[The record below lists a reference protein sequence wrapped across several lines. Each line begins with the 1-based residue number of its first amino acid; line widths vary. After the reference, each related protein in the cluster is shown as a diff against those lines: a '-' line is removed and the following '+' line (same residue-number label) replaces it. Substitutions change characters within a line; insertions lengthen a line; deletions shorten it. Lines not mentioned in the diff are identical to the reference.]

1 MTQHK
6 TRRLLALSVAL
17 IAFVFT
23 SGFLISKLKVEPSAF
38 GKSKRF
44 AIVSIMSYNKISAQG
59 PNGQAGLFGS
69 IKAMSKKYSFTAKSD
84 PVLKKAVPIIY
95 KKMARSGHFTLV
107 SPKRVLR
114 SKAYRAAKGTKP
126 KSFLGAKMIT
136 APGYK
141 YFKSEK
147 ELTRLAKGLNV
158 DAVVMVH
165 AVYNVAT
172 AYIGPVGKN
181 YGSVTLGIS
190 AVDRNG
196 KVIWQ
201 HSVQE
206 KDKKG
211 RKVFGIGSA
220 DFKALEPSFYAAT
233 ERAFD
238 KEFKKLNKKL

>member
-1 MTQHK
+1 MVDK
-6 TRRLLALSVAL
+6 KMGRFILLAIAV
-17 IAFVFT
+17 IAFVFN
-23 SGFLISKLKVEPSAF
+23 SGFLISKLKVEPTAF
-38 GKSKRF
+38 GKGKRF
-44 AIVSIMSYNKISAQG
+44 AIVSIMSTNKISANQ
-59 PNGQAGLFGS
+59 GQAGLFGS
-69 IKAMSKKYSFTAKSD
+69 IKAMSKKYSFTANSD

-107 SPKRVLR
+107 PPKSVLQSR
-114 SKAYRAAKGTKP
+114 AYRSAKGAKP

-165 AVYNVAT
+165 AVYGVAT
-172 AYIGPVGKN
+172 AYVGPVGKN
-181 YGSVTLGIS
+181 YGSVTLAIS

-201 HSVQE
+201 HSVAE

-211 RKVFGIGSA
+211 RKIFGIGSA
-220 DFKALEPSFYAAT
+220 DFKALEPGFYAAT

-238 KEFKKLNKKL
+238 KEFKKLSKKL